1 MSDPAET
8 AESPADIHLPLPAA
22 YRRLDFLEFH
32 ARDRQGLAEQVNAT
46 TLRKGL
52 VWHGQPAGL
61 TLSFEGDTARLRLSA
76 GDTLAGDDLTAWG
89 RRFLGLDQPVEAFE
103 AAWHT
108 HPLLGPQLTRRP
120 GLRLSQAA
128 TPFEALSWAITG
140 QQISVAAALGIRR
153 RLIAATALFTP
164 DGLACYPDAR
174 AVAALSEAQL
184 RAAGFSRSKA
194 GTLLEIAHQILAGE
208 LPLDDWWSSSA
219 HPAQLRARLLAVR
232 GIGPWTVDYT
242 LLRGFGHLDASLH
255 GDAAVRR
262 GLGQLLGATD
272 DATRPDP
279 RRTEAWLA
287 PFAPWRSLVAA
298 HLWQIQ
304 A

>member
-1 MSDPAET
+1 MSAPPDPT
-8 AESPADIHLPLPAA
+8 QVDLPLPAG
-22 YRRLDFLEFH
+22 YRQQDFLAFH
-32 ARDRQGLAEQVNAT
+32 GRDAQGLAERVAGG

-52 VWHGQPAGL
+52 VWQGLPSYLEVSFEAGL
-61 TLSFEGDTARLRLSA
+61 ARLRLGPHPGSPNGPDTARLA
-76 GDTLAGDDLTAWG
+76 TWG
-89 RRFLGLDQPVEAFE
+89 RRFLGLDQPVDAFE
-103 AAWHT
+103 AAWRS
-108 HPLLGPQLTRRP
+108 HPLLGPHLARRP

-128 TPFEALSWAITG
+128 SPFEALSWAVTG

-153 RLIAATALFTP
+153 RLIEATALRTA
-164 DGLACYPDAR
+164 DGLACYPDAQ
-174 AVAALSEAQL
+174 AVRALSEAQL

-194 GTLLEIAHQILAGE
+194 ATLLEIARQIGDGQ
-208 LPLDDWWSSSA
+208 LPLDAWWA
-219 HPAQLRARLLAVR
+219 HAAAPALIRERLLALR

-242 LLRGFGHLDASLH
+242 LLRGFGHLDAALH

-262 GLGQLLGATD
+262 GLGHLLGGNDEPAH
-272 DATRPDP
+272 PDP
-279 RRTEAWLA
+279 RQTEAWLA

>member
-8 AESPADIHLPLPAA
+8 AESPADIRLPLPAA

-76 GDTLAGDDLTAWG
+76 GGTPAGDDLATWG

-103 AAWHT
+103 AAWRT

-164 DGLACYPDAR
+164 DGLACYPDAQ

-194 GTLLEIAHQILAGE
+194 GALLEIAHQILAGE
-208 LPLDDWWSSSA
+208 LPLDDWWASSA

-272 DATRPDP
+272 DATRPDQ

>member
-8 AESPADIHLPLPAA
+8 AESPADIRLPLPAA

-52 VWHGQPAGL
+52 VWHGQPASL

-76 GDTLAGDDLTAWG
+76 GGTPAGDDLATWG

-103 AAWHT
+103 AAWRT

-164 DGLACYPDAR
+164 DGLACYPDAQ

-208 LPLDDWWSSSA
+208 LPLDDWWASSA

-272 DATRPDP
+272 DATRPDQ

>member
-8 AESPADIHLPLPAA
+8 AESPADIRLPLPAA

-76 GDTLAGDDLTAWG
+76 GDTLAGDDLAAWG

-103 AAWHT
+103 AAWRT
-108 HPLLGPQLTRRP
+108 HPLLGSQLTQRP

-164 DGLACYPDAR
+164 DGLACYPDAQ

-184 RAAGFSRSKA
+184 RTAGFSRSKA

-272 DATRPDP
+272 DATRPDQ